1 MRIIH
6 IADIHFR
13 GLSRHDEYVRSFKR
27 FFEQAAAL
35 SPDVIY
41 VGGDI
46 VHSKTQGISPELI
59 DVLSW
64 WFNELAKVAP
74 THIILGNHD
83 GLILNKDRQDAITP
97 IVKALNND
105 NLFLYKDTGVYPTGI
120 PGFNWCVF
128 SCFDEDNW
136 VNLKPVPGDVN
147 IALFHGGVLGSKTD
161 INWNIEGEVKLDFFE
176 GYDFALLGDI
186 HKKQYLDEEKRI
198 AYCGSTI
205 QQNYGEDPGKG
216 FLLWDIKSKDEF
228 TSTFHEVP
236 HDMPFVTIDWEG
248 NVPDTMKN
256 ARKYPDGSR
265 FRVKSE
271 NQINQTDIVHLH
283 SELKHVKE
291 ASEIVYKYDV
301 DFGESN
307 ISSSDSG
314 LSTRD
319 LRSEKTIQTLLKDYY
334 KDAVLSDEEW
344 EILENLT
351 SSHFSALEIDDS
363 ISRNTKWSIKS
374 MKFDN
379 VFGYGKG
386 NYINFETLPGITGI
400 FGKNRSGKSSIV
412 GTLMYGLYNTTDRGP
427 IKNVHIIN
435 SRKGHCKAEINIGIN
450 GKNYRVERQ
459 SVKHQNRK
467 GQVNA
472 TTHLNFYRTGL
483 EGEMIQDLTEE
494 QRRETEKILR
504 KYLGTADDFLM
515 TSLASQGQMN
525 TFIKERAT
533 SRKMILTKFLD
544 LNVFEKMLDS
554 AKEES
559 RDLQSELKNVPDRD
573 WDVAIY
579 ETSNTLKGK
588 RSSSHSIESKITEKR
603 SKLQELRLSLSK
615 FDDADA
621 VTIHDVDNQTK
632 AVDKLEESILSTRT
646 ELRSIDDSLGAC
658 NLKLEKI
665 SSFKSS
671 FPLEDL
677 NERLKEQRAVE
688 TSFIELKS
696 TLEKEKIRLSNQKKS
711 VERLADVPCGDKFPT
726 CKFIKASHK
735 DKDLVVK
742 QEELIDSL
750 SDQVRA
756 TEKALELFKS
766 EKIDEKIEK
775 YNGVLRQ
782 EISLQSEQNDLIF
795 ESKNKKR
802 DLETIISSK
811 RSAENILTDLKERVV
826 DSDIDSKLVQIKTEI
841 NSLTDEINELDA
853 SRISL
858 AESTGRLESE
868 LKLLKSE
875 KEKFITLKRKLKL
888 YDLFNNAMSKKGIP
902 LQIIMSQLP
911 AINAEIAKIL
921 QGVVGFTVQLE
932 ADPNS
937 NQMDIYINYGDSKRV
952 IELSSGME
960 KMMASLAIRVAL
972 INVSSLPKTDLLI
985 IDEGFGALDPGNV
998 EACNR
1003 LLDSLKKWFRNIL
1016 VISHVDAV
1024 KDVVDNVI
1032 DITKKSKNS
1041 YVYVE

>member
-6 IADIHFR
+6 IADVHFR
-13 GLSRHDEYVRSFKR
+13 GLSRHEEYVRSFKR
-27 FFEQAAAL
+27 FFKQAAEL
-35 SPDVIY
+35 SPDIIY

-64 WFNELAKVAP
+64 WFTELANIAP

-97 IVKALNND
+97 IVRALNND
-105 NLFLYKDTGVYPTGI
+105 RLFLYKDTGVYPTGT

-136 VNLKPVPGDVN
+136 ANLKPVPGEVN

-161 INWNIEGEVKLDFFE
+161 INWNIDGEVKQEFFD

-186 HKKQYLDEEKRI
+186 HRAQYLDEQKRI

-216 FLLWDIKSKDEF
+216 FLLWDIKSKDDF
-228 TSTFHEVP
+228 TSSFHEVP

-248 NVPDTMKN
+248 NVPDTMNN
-256 ARKYPDGSR
+256 ARKHPDGSR
-265 FRVKSE
+265 FRVRSE

-301 DFGESN
+301 DFGENN

-314 LSTRD
+314 LSTKD

-351 SSHFSALEIDDS
+351 SSHFSSLEIDDS
-363 ISRNTKWSIKS
+363 ISRNSKWSVKS

-472 TTHLNFYRTGL
+472 TTHLNFYRTGID
-483 EGEMIQDLTEE
+483 GEMIQDLTEE

-504 KYLGTADDFLM
+504 KQLGTADDFLM

-579 ETSNTLKGK
+579 ESSNALKDN
-588 RSSSHSIESKITEKR
+588 RENSLSIEGKISEKR
-603 SKLQELRLSLSK
+603 LTLQDLRLSLSK
-615 FDDADA
+615 FDDSDA
-621 VTIHDVDNQTK
+621 VTVHDVERQESLIADLSNSIKETEGEIELVNK
-632 AVDKLEESILSTRT
+632 ELKSYHSKL
-646 ELRSIDDSLGAC
+646 
-658 NLKLEKI
+658 KKI
-665 SSFKSS
+665 SLFKSS

-677 NERLKEQRAVE
+677 NERRIKQREVE
-688 TSFIELKS
+688 TSIIEINA
-696 TLEKEKIRLSNQKKS
+696 TLDKETTKLTNQQRSVAHLS
-711 VERLADVPCGDKFPT
+711 EVPCGDTFPT
-726 CKFIKASHK
+726 CKFIKDSHK
-735 DKDLVVK
+735 NKLKIKDQK
-742 QEELIDSL
+742 ELIETL
-750 SDQVRA
+750 TDQVAA
-756 TEKALELFKS
+756 TKKAIELFEL
-766 EKIDEKIEK
+766 EKIDEKIKK
-775 YNGVLRQ
+775 YNSVLQQ
-782 EISLQSEQNDLIF
+782 EIELKSSQNDLLF
-795 ESKNKKR
+795 ESKNKSS
-802 DLETIISSK
+802 DLENSK
-811 RSAENILTDLKERVV
+811 QSREEAEKILEELKEKVV
-826 DSDIDSKLVQIKTEI
+826 DSDVDSKLVQIKSDIASATSEI
-841 NSLTDEINELDA
+841 NTLDA

-858 AESTGRLESE
+858 AESIGRLESE
-868 LKLLKSE
+868 LTLLKSE
-875 KEKFITLKRKLKL
+875 KKKFITLKRKLKL

-911 AINAEIAKIL
+911 AINVEIAKIL

-1003 LLDSLKKWFRNIL
+1003 LLDSLKKWFGHIL

-1032 DITKKSKNS
+1032 DITHKSKNS